1 MQAAADRTSSRHKE
15 AQPLPLVPLRVV
27 PLFETL
33 DDLDNAGAALKRL
46 IQLPWYRKHLR
57 CGEHLVGGRVLI

>member
-1 MQAAADRTSSRHKE
+1 MHFGAQAAADRTKSHHKE
-15 AQPLPLVPLRVV
+15 AQPPRVFPLRVV

-46 IQLPWYRKHLR
+46 IQLPWYRKQLR
-57 CGEHLVGGRVLI
+57 CG